1 MARIALGAKTT
12 LNLSTDL
19 DPMFVEIYSGAFA
32 NFVFTSGRIGIGG
45 AASGS
50 NILKVYGSVELETT
64 AQYVYTN
71 NIGSVSSGSPVTID
85 VGGSN
90 QLILK
95 RGASETGRFDGLGN
109 FISRPTVAGPTLAN
123 NGEMSFRLVSNT
135 SLQIIARGSDGVTRA
150 ATLTL
155 S

>member
-1 MARIALGAKTT
+1 MARIPLGALTT
-12 LNLSTDL
+12 LNTSTHL
-19 DPMFVEIYSGAFA
+19 DPMFVDIYSGAFA
-32 NFVFTSGRIGIGG
+32 NFVFSSGRIGIGG
-45 AASGS
+45 SVSASS
-50 NILKVYGSVELETT
+50 ILKVYGDIELDTT
-64 AQYVYTN
+64 ARSIYANTL
-71 NIGSVSSGSPVTID
+71 GAVSSGTPMNLD
-85 VGGSN
+85 CGGSN
-90 QLILK
+90 TLIFK
-95 RGASETGRFDGLGN
+95 RGATETGRFDGSGN